1 MQGALRDGK
10 TVMAAMML
18 QWTDEST
25 AFAFDAGALCL
36 ELLTTGG
43 ARRIP
48 WYESLHSP
56 EDLSGWLAICRLRI
70 DARVADDDV
79 PAARQLRSAIWAA
92 ALARIAGRSLPRP
105 SIAMINELA
114 APAPPTPL
122 LAGERRS
129 WAIAATG
136 AQALSAIA
144 RDAID
149 LFGGP
154 YAARI
159 RECASDNCA
168 LVFVDLSR
176 PGRRRWCSMDR
187 CGNRAK
193 QRARHER

>member
-1 MQGALRDGK
+1 LILRWPSGA
-10 TVMAAMML
+10 V
-18 QWTDEST
+18 
-25 AFAFDAGALCL
+25 FPFDAGALCL

-43 ARRIP
+43 ERNHPGFEILRSA
-48 WYESLHSP
+48 
-56 EDLSGWLAICRLRI
+56 EDFAGWLATCRLRLG
-70 DARVADDDV
+70 DVKVADDDV
-79 PAARQLRSAIWAA
+79 PAARQLRKAVWAA
-92 ALARIAGRSLPRP
+92 ALAKTAGRALPRP
-105 SIAMINELA
+105 SVGMINELA

-136 AQALSAIA
+136 AQAVSAIA

-154 YAARI
+154 YAARV
-159 RECASDNCA
+159 RECAAANCA

-176 PGRRRWCSMDR
+176 PGRRRWCSMER